1 MNFDA
6 EPHFLVLGDV
16 ESGKSN
22 VLRSV
27 ARGITTRWT
36 PKEAKIVTFDYRWGM
51 IGAITTGHQLAYV
64 TNSADAPEMVKQIA
78 DAMRTRL
85 AGIKVDPTAQEIPRW
100 DGPKLFV
107 LIDDYEMI
115 AAAQPNPIHALLEF
129 LPQARDIGLHVVITR
144 SAGGSGGASFE
155 P

>member
-1 MNFDA
+1 M
-6 EPHFLVLGDV
+6 
-16 ESGKSN
+16 
-22 VLRSV
+22 
-27 ARGITTRWT
+27 
-36 PKEAKIVTFDYRWGM
+36 
-51 IGAITTGHQLAYV
+51 
-64 TNSADAPEMVKQIA
+64 
-78 DAMRTRL
+78 
-85 AGIKVDPTAQEIPRW
+85 
-100 DGPKLFV
+100 